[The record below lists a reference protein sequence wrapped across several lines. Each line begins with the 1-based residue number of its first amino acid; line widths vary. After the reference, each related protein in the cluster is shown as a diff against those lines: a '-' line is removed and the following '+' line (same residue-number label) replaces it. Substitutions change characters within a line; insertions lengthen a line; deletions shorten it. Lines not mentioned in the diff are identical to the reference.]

1 MIQPGMTPQGWSIL
15 VFCAESVDKDC
26 PKART
31 GGASLAAA
39 RVFKV
44 PSDKIVGWMKEAET
58 LFARE
63 VPIAW
68 LHATRPSTFIAWL
81 GAARRRRLAFVP
93 CDAAG
98 DAQLAAQMCE
108 EEHFLLGYEPGKS
121 NARTN
126 AASMEL
132 LRWLLLDK
140 PRPQM
145 AFCYLH
151 LKPIFEESGVMLDG
165 MMPPTWASQWE
176 ERASKVTSDSFWWF
190 GQGGEMPSAGALVR
204 ERKAAGERYTHAAR
218 ERLCCAQAATS
229 RRAHC
234 YGPLGNF
241 ATMCS
246 DCRAEPEARLRD
258 HCPWATA
265 GCSLRRFCSQCRG
278 TDGRKNRPIH
288 GEDRSGRARTSAEA
302 PCPGGCRTKSKYLS
316 VPRSNGACRSGFGKL
331 KNAAARLA
339 WGCEYQFNRWTSSST
354 NTDSPTTGQKRAR
367 EWTGE

>member
-1 MIQPGMTPQGWSIL
+1 MISLMIQPRMTPQGWSIL
-15 VFCAESVDKDC
+15 VFCAESVNKDC

-63 VPIAW
+63 VTIAW

-98 DAQLAAQMCE
+98 DAQLAAQMCK

-126 AASMEL
+126 AAPMEL

-145 AFCYLH
+145 AFCYLQ

-176 ERASKVTSDSFWWF
+176 ERASKITSDSFWWF

-204 ERKAAGERYTHAAR
+204 ERKAAAERYKHAAR
-218 ERLCCAQAATS
+218 ERLVCVHAATFP
-229 RRAHC
+229 RVRKC
-234 YGPLGNF
+234 CGPLGSF
-241 ATMCS
+241 IQMCAV
-246 DCRAEPEARLRD
+246 CRLEPEARLRD
-258 HCPWATA
+258 HCPWAKV
-265 GCSLRRFCSQCRG
+265 GCRVARLCSQCTG
-278 TDGRKNRPIH
+278 VDGRKNRPIH
-288 GEDRSGRARTSAEA
+288 GKDRSGRDRSSEKA
-302 PCPGGCRTKSKYLS
+302 PCPGGCIGKGGK
-316 VPRSNGACRSGFGKL
+316 PRSIQACGHGFAKRMGDP
-331 KNAAARLA
+331 AAQLA
-339 WGCEYQFNRWTSSST
+339 WCKDKFNKTNYST
-354 NTDSPTTGQKRAR
+354 NTSGQKRAR
-367 EWTGE
+367 A